1 MKRPFTLHIGAILLS
16 LTALGTTPAHAALN
30 VLACTPEWAS
40 LTQELAGDK
49 AKVNSATTAMQDPHR
64 IEARPALLAQARRA
78 DLLVCTGAEL
88 EIGWLPLLQRE
99 SGNAKIQAGQ
109 PGYFEA
115 AAFVR
120 LIEKPAVLDRALGD
134 IHAAGNPHFVLD
146 PRNLLKVADALTKRL
161 ADIDP
166 ANAAHY
172 AARHQDFSTRMSA
185 AIARWEKEAAPLRGV
200 PVVVHH
206 KNWSYLAEWL
216 GLKTVADLE
225 PKPGVDPSAA
235 YLGQLLNKLKTQ
247 PAKMVLRAAY
257 QSPKASE
264 WISERAGMKAVL
276 LPYTVGGTDKA
287 RDLFSLFDDTLAR
300 LKAGAQ

>member
-1 MKRPFTLHIGAILLS
+1 MNKLFAVLLS
-16 LTALGTTPAHAALN
+16 LGALLAAPAHASLN
-30 VLACTPEWAS
+30 VLACTPEWAA

-49 AKVNSATTAMQDPHR
+49 AKVTSATTAMQDPHR

-78 DLLVCTGAEL
+78 DLVVCTGADL

-134 IHAAGNPHFVLD
+134 IHAAGNPHFHTD
-146 PRNLLKVADALTKRL
+146 PRNLLRVSDALAKRL

-172 AARHQDFSTRMSA
+172 AARHKDFTARMNT

-200 PVVVHH
+200 PVVVQH
-206 KNWSYLAEWL
+206 KNWSYLAYWL
-216 GLKTVADLE
+216 GLKMVADLE

-235 YLGQLLNKLKTQ
+235 HLGRLVTQLKAQ

-257 QSPKASE
+257 QSPRASE
-264 WISERAGMKAVL
+264 WVAQRTGMKAVE
-276 LPYTVGGTDKA
+276 LPYTVGGSEQAK
-287 RDLFSLFDDTLAR
+287 DLFSLFDDTLAR
-300 LKAGAQ
+300 LLAAAR